1 MVYLCSRNQ
10 VEPYCTDGAGGSRDV
25 LIQRYNGLQKF
36 LSVTD
41 KNGVNKKLQKFFT
54 ENLENKIK
62 SVNLHPLSMG
72 RQSCRF
78 VKQS

>member
-1 MVYLCSRNQ
+1 MVQ
-10 VEPYCTDGAGGSRDV
+10 VESRDV

-36 LSVTD
+36 LSETD

-54 ENLENKIK
+54 ENLENEIK

-72 RQSCRF
+72 RRPCRI

>member
-1 MVYLCSRNQ
+1 M
-10 VEPYCTDGAGGSRDV
+10 GSRDV

-36 LSVTD
+36 LSETD

-72 RQSCRF
+72 TEVMPDC
-78 VKQS
+78 KTILT